1 MIRLTTHRLFGTVMK
16 DLSLSFSLLGSSLV
30 HVLILVLVSTSVAGR
45 SGLTQPHLIPVRLL
59 EIPPEKASASQ
70 KEEKAPVQQKPV
82 PPHRM
87 KTANQQRAVAKRE
100 AIERDRLS
108 PPPMPP
114 VRQEPPLEAKP
125 SLPAPAEQMPTI
137 PPRAEV
143 EEGGSEAGSGNTFAQ
158 GDFTVALGKGSHAGG
173 GTGASGLGRDSGA
186 PGLPVNTGPLRT
198 NREAKPLQMV
208 RASYPPM
215 ALRMG
220 LEADVT
226 VRIEIDAEGKVTKAD
241 IIKSAG
247 AAFDEEAL
255 KAVKQ
260 SRFEPARKDG
270 LNMAAQFTYIY
281 RFRLAK

>member
-1 MIRLTTHRLFGTVMK
+1 MK

-45 SGLTQPHLIPVRLL
+45 SGLTPPDLIPVRLL
-59 EIPPEKASASQ
+59 EIPPEASASQ
-70 KEEKAPVQQKPV
+70 KEEKAPVQQEPV

-87 KTANQQRAVAKRE
+87 KTANQQKAVTKRE

-108 PPPMPP
+108 PPPMPA
-114 VRQEPPLEAKP
+114 VRQGPPPETKP
-125 SLPAPAEQMPTI
+125 SLSAPAEQMPMI

-143 EEGGSEAGSGNTFAQ
+143 EEGGSEAGSGNIFAQ
-158 GDFTVALGKGSHAGG
+158 ADFTVALGKGSHAGG

-186 PGLPVNTGPLRT
+186 PGLPANTGPLRT
-198 NREAKPLQMV
+198 NREAKPLQTV

-215 ALRMG
+215 ALRLG
-220 LEADVT
+220 LEGDVAL
-226 VRIEIDAEGKVTKAD
+226 RIEIDTEGKVTKAD
-241 IIKSAG
+241 VIKSAG

-270 LNMAAQFTYIY
+270 LNVPAEFTYIY